1 MLLGPSGAWGQ
12 QKGTVSKKQLIGNWT
27 YVSAESVAK
36 DGTKFPL
43 VQGANPQGL
52 LIFDANRFSFQII
65 SEFPKVASNDRFK
78 TTPEENKTVA
88 HGVLSYFGTYSLSE
102 ADGVLTLQIERSS
115 FPNQNGTSF
124 KRVIKSL
131 TANELVFVN
140 PATLAGRVNTLAWK
154 RAK

>member
-1 MLLGPSGAWGQ
+1 
-12 QKGTVSKKQLIGNWT
+12 
-27 YVSAESVAK
+27 
-36 DGTKFPL
+36 
-43 VQGANPQGL
+43 
-52 LIFDANRFSFQII
+52 
-65 SEFPKVASNDRFK
+65 
-78 TTPEENKTVA
+78 
-88 HGVLSYFGTYSLSE
+88 VLSYFGTYSLGE